1 MFVYLNS
8 NRLHNVH
15 IFHYSIRPYI
25 LNNHFNLLQC
35 SLKSAKQRG
44 FKLNSNFATVWRDRG
59 GRMVVEFTTTY
70 VYAVSAYHH
79 WFCEFEF
86 RSIQHYVIKFVSDLW
101 QVGGF
106 LGEITLDGL
115 IILDI
120 QLLTRPPVYIITY
133 KDQRE
138 NVQIIVNRV
147 YSKGYKDVG

>member
-44 FKLNSNFATVWRDRG
+44 LKLNSNFATVWRDRG

-70 VYAVSAYHH
+70 LIRSQCLSPLILWVRIPLDTTLCDKVCQWLVTGWWFSRRNNIRWVDNSGYPAPNKAASVYY
-79 WFCEFEF
+79 
-86 RSIQHYVIKFVSDLW
+86 
-101 QVGGF
+101 
-106 LGEITLDGL
+106 
-115 IILDI
+115 
-120 QLLTRPPVYIITY
+120 
-133 KDQRE
+133 
-138 NVQIIVNRV
+138 NVQR
-147 YSKGYKDVG
+147 SKRKCANHR